1 MEKSFTWIWTF
12 AQLWLFC
19 NYLILLKLYNV
30 GEVHC
35 NRTTRSAVEI
45 ETENQ
50 IVQFFLQYHFINLFI
65 YFSLGIC
72 LAGKYSTNNGVCPCK
87 RCPYGTYQEN
97 EQMTTCKACPT
108 GTTTTYTGSKSISD
122 CVGKFTNNL
131 YHLCPEHREMW
142 SKAIWLWLQRHSCPD
157 WPDSHV
163 ISVTRFPLNSAFL
176 ANVN

>member
-1 MEKSFTWIWTF
+1 MTIL
-12 AQLWLFC
+12 QLSHL
-19 NYLILLKLYNV
+19 
-30 GEVHC
+30 
-35 NRTTRSAVEI
+35 VEI
-45 ETENQ
+45 
-50 IVQFFLQYHFINLFI
+50 VQRWRSTLQPDYKERRWNRNWKPNSSIFLTISFYQFI

-142 SKAIWLWLQRHSCPD
+142 SKAIWLWLQRHGCPD